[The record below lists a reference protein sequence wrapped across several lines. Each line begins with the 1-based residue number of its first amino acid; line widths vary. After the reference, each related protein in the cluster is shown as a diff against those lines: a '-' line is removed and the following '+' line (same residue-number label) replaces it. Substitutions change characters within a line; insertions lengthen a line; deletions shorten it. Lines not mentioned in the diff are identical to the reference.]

1 MAQTVN
7 LDALIP
13 REDFDNKE
21 DTNGI
26 PRNVSTLSITDL
38 KYDSFFFANLRKPDF
53 QRETNEWDS
62 DKIVSLVESFI
73 DQQLIPAIIL
83 WRNAK
88 SSKFVIDGSHRLS
101 ALAAW
106 VNDDYGDGK
115 ISKEF
120 YDGRIP
126 DEEIEIAEKTRN
138 LIKKNVGLFS
148 DYELA
153 IHHPEKVQEEIA
165 AKAKFLGAIPL
176 QLQWVDG
183 NAERAE
189 QSFFKINQ
197 QAVSINKTEL
207 KLLKSR
213 RKPSGVATRAIM
225 RSGIGHK
232 YWSFLAIEKQLEI
245 QMIAKE
251 IHSLLFEPKL
261 TNPIKTLNLPL
272 AGKSTS
278 TQTQSLVLD
287 FVNIVNSDKFVKEKY
302 EANDVDG
309 EMTVQCLKNCR
320 KILYRINS
328 SNPSSLGLH
337 PAIYLY
343 SINGRF
349 KTTSFYAL
357 LHFMNVLEEG
367 KGFDKFIECR
377 ELFEELIRDYDYL
390 IQAIVRNKRESMK
403 AYPFVAEFY
412 VMAVESLLE
421 TRNVKETVEQIKSSD
436 KFSGILKDAS
446 LEKEE
451 TLSSTFS
458 RAVKSATFIKEALK
472 NTPKCAICGG
482 LLHKSSISIDHI
494 NRKADGGLG
503 NSDNA
508 QLTHP
513 YCNSTFKN

>member
-53 QRETNEWDS
+53 QRETNEWDP
-62 DKIVSLVESFI
+62 DKVVSLVESFI

-83 WRNAK
+83 WRNTN
-88 SSKFVIDGSHRLS
+88 SSTFVIDGSHRLS

-138 LIKKNVGLFS
+138 MIKKKVGLFS

-153 IHHPEKVQEEIA
+153 IHHPEKVTEEIA

-213 RKPSGVATRAIM
+213 RKPSGVATRAII

-232 YWSFLAIEKQLEI
+232 YWSFLAIEKQVEI
-245 QMIAKE
+245 QMVAKE

-261 TNPIKTLNLPL
+261 TNPIKTLDLPL

-287 FVNIVNSDKFVKEKY
+287 FVNIVNSSKFVKEKY

-357 LHFMNVLEEG
+357 LYFMNVLEES

-403 AYPFVAEFY
+403 AYPFVTEFY

-421 TRNVKETVEQIKSSD
+421 TKNVKETVEQIKSSD

-451 TLSSTFS
+451 ASSSTFS

-494 NRKADGGLG
+494 NRKAEGGLG

-513 YCNSTFKN
+513 YCNSTIKN

>member
-53 QRETNEWDS
+53 QRETNEWDP
-62 DKIVSLVESFI
+62 DKVVSLVESFI

-83 WRNAK
+83 WRNTN
-88 SSKFVIDGSHRLS
+88 SSTFVIDGSHRLS

-138 LIKKNVGLFS
+138 LIKKKVGLFS

-153 IHHPEKVQEEIA
+153 IHHPEKVTEEIA

-213 RKPSGVATRAIM
+213 RKPSGVATRAII

-232 YWSFLAIEKQLEI
+232 YWSFLAIEKQVEI
-245 QMIAKE
+245 QMVVKD
-251 IHSLLFEPKL
+251 
-261 TNPIKTLNLPL
+261 
-272 AGKSTS
+272 TS

-287 FVNIVNSDKFVKEKY
+287 FVNIVNSSKFVKEKY

-357 LHFMNVLEEG
+357 LYFMNVLEES

-403 AYPFVAEFY
+403 AYPFVTEFY

-421 TRNVKETVEQIKSSD
+421 TKNVKETVEQIKSSD

-451 TLSSTFS
+451 ASSSTFS
-458 RAVKSATFIKEALK
+458 RAVKSATFIKEALN

-494 NRKADGGLG
+494 NRKAEGGLG

-513 YCNSTFKN
+513 YCNSTIKN

>member
-1 MAQTVN
+1 MVM
-7 LDALIP
+7 L
-13 REDFDNKE
+13 KE
-21 DTNGI
+21 LN
-26 PRNVSTLSITDL
+26 N
-38 KYDSFFFANLRKPDF
+38 
-53 QRETNEWDS
+53 
-62 DKIVSLVESFI
+62 
-73 DQQLIPAIIL
+73 
-83 WRNAK
+83 
-88 SSKFVIDGSHRLS
+88 H
-101 ALAAW
+101 
-106 VNDDYGDGK
+106 
-115 ISKEF
+115 
-120 YDGRIP
+120 
-126 DEEIEIAEKTRN
+126 
-138 LIKKNVGLFS
+138 FS
-148 DYELA
+148 
-153 IHHPEKVQEEIA
+153 
-165 AKAKFLGAIPL
+165 
-176 QLQWVDG
+176 
-183 NAERAE
+183 
-189 QSFFKINQ
+189 INQ

-213 RKPSGVATRAIM
+213 RKPSGVATRAII

-232 YWSFLAIEKQLEI
+232 YWSFLAIEKQVEI
-245 QMIAKE
+245 QMVAKE

-261 TNPIKTLNLPL
+261 TNPIKTLDLPL

-287 FVNIVNSDKFVKEKY
+287 FVNIVNSSKFVKEKY

-357 LHFMNVLEEG
+357 LYFMNVLEES

-403 AYPFVAEFY
+403 AYPFVTEFY

-421 TRNVKETVEQIKSSD
+421 TKNVKETVEQIKSSD

-451 TLSSTFS
+451 ASSSTFS

-494 NRKADGGLG
+494 NRKAEGGLG

-513 YCNSTFKN
+513 YCNSTIKN

>member
-21 DTNGI
+21 ETNGI
-26 PRNVSTLSITDL
+26 PRNVNTLSITDL
-38 KYDSFFFANLRKPDF
+38 KYDAFFFANLRKPDF
-53 QRETNEWDS
+53 QRETNEWDA

-83 WRNAK
+83 WRNAN
-88 SSKFVIDGSHRLS
+88 SSTFVIDGSHSLS

-106 VNDDYGDGK
+106 VNNDYGDGK

-138 LIKKNVGLFS
+138 LIKKRVGLFS

-153 IHHPEKVQEEIA
+153 IHHPEKVKEEIV
-165 AKAKFLGAIPL
+165 AKAKVLGAIPL

-232 YWSFLAIEKQLEI
+232 YWSFLAEEKQLEI
-245 QMIAKE
+245 QIIAKE

-261 TNPIKTLNLPL
+261 TNPIKTLDLPL

-278 TQTQSLVLD
+278 SQTQSLVLD
-287 FVNIVNSDKFVKEKY
+287 FVNIVNCDKFAKEKF

-309 EMTVQCLKNCR
+309 EVTVQCLKNCR
-320 KILYRINS
+320 RILNRINS
-328 SNPSSLGLH
+328 SHPSSLGLH

-357 LHFMNVLEEG
+357 LQFINILEERNE
-367 KGFDKFIECR
+367 FERFIKCR
-377 ELFEELIRDYDYL
+377 EHFEELLKDYDYL

-412 VMAVESLLE
+412 IMVIDFLLE
-421 TRNVKETVEQIKSSD
+421 TGSVKETVEQIKSSD
-436 KFSGILKDAS
+436 KFGDILKDAS

-451 TLSSTFS
+451 TLSSNFS
-458 RAVKSATFIKEALK
+458 RAVKSATFMKEALK
-472 NTPKCAICGG
+472 DTPKCAICGG
-482 LLHKSSISIDHI
+482 LLHKKSISIDHI
-494 NRKADGGLG
+494 NRKVDGGLG
-503 NSDNA
+503 NSYNS

-513 YCNSTFKN
+513 YCNSTIKN

>member
-21 DTNGI
+21 DINGI

-38 KYDSFFFANLRKPDF
+38 KYESFFFANLRKPDF
-53 QRETNEWDS
+53 QRETNEWDA
-62 DKIVSLVESFI
+62 DKIVSLIESFI

-83 WRNAK
+83 WRNA
-88 SSKFVIDGSHRLS
+88 SSSTFVIDGSHRLS

-138 LIKKNVGLFS
+138 LIKKRVGLFS

-153 IHHPEKVQEEIA
+153 IHHPEKVKDEIA
-165 AKAKFLGAIPL
+165 AKARFLGAIPL

-207 KLLKSR
+207 KLLKAR

-232 YWSFLAIEKQLEI
+232 YWAFLEIEKQVEI
-245 QMIAKE
+245 QTIAKE
-251 IHSLLFEPKL
+251 VHSLLFEPKL
-261 TNPIKTLNLPL
+261 TNPIKTLDLPL

-287 FVNIVNSDKFVKEKY
+287 FVNIVNCDKFTKEKY
-302 EANDVDG
+302 ETNDVDG
-309 EMTVQCLKNCR
+309 ETTVQCLKNCR
-320 KILYRINS
+320 KTLYRINS
-328 SNPSSLGLH
+328 SHPSSLGLH
-337 PAIYLY
+337 PAVYLY
-343 SINGRF
+343 SANGRF
-349 KTTSFYAL
+349 KITSFYAL
-357 LHFMNVLEEG
+357 LNFINTLE
-367 KGFDKFIECR
+367 KSNGFDKFIKCR

-390 IQAIVRNKRESMK
+390 IQAIVRNKRDSIK
-403 AYPFVAEFY
+403 AYPFVADFY
-412 VMAVESLLE
+412 VMAIESLLK
-421 TRNVKETVEQIKSSD
+421 TSNVKETVEQIKNSE
-436 KFSGILKDAS
+436 KFRDILKDAS

-451 TLSSTFS
+451 TSNSTFS
-458 RAVKSATFIKEALK
+458 RAVKSATFIKQALE
-472 NTPKCAICGG
+472 NTPRCAICGG
-482 LLHKSSISIDHI
+482 LLHRNSISIDHI
-494 NRKADGGLG
+494 ERKIDGGLG
-503 NSDNA
+503 TFDNA
-508 QLTHP
+508 QLAHP
-513 YCNSTFKN
+513 YCNSTIKN